1 MSQKTKCDCG
11 ADVHREH
18 GSDFFTDFQLMEDYE
33 VIRDLVE
40 RTDSEP
46 EPEDVFNLKDRIN
59 RLWQC
64 PNLQE
69 AYKTRSRFQLIDSAK
84 HFLDQVS
91 FYSNNQHHPFIALL
105 DSLVSGW

>member
-1 MSQKTKCDCG
+1 MKLGVTKDVSVCDCG
-11 ADVHREH
+11 ADVRREH

-40 RTDSEP
+40 RTASEP
-46 EPEDVFNLKDRIN
+46 EPEEVFNLKDRIN

-84 HFLDQVS
+84 HFLDQVLFS
-91 FYSNNQHHPFIALL
+91 
-105 DSLVSGW
+105 